1 MALSTSGTSS
11 PAAIRP
17 RSPPRLA
24 VEGSSDVS
32 FATWA
37 KSAPPRIRAS
47 VVSARA
53 LAWSSAALPPT
64 ARHLD
69 QDVRDL
75 RAGRLLELA
84 PAGLVRRLDVGV
96 GDGRRRHARGRQDR
110 RQDTPAL
117 RLGELGGMRLVVGV
131 ELGVG
136 RREPL
141 AAADGDQ
148 EVARA
153 HAAPVRLPGLSRLGL
168 GDLGPVGDQGLQ
180 ALPHQLRPEA
190 RSRSRP
196 GSSGAGSSRGAGRS
210 GRGRS
215 ARPPGTRRCA

>member
-64 ARHLD
+64 AGTLIRMCETL
-69 QDVRDL
+69 VRAGCSNWLL
-75 RAGRLLELA
+75 RAVYAAAMSASVTAGAGTLAAGRLA
-84 PAGLVRRLDVGV
+84 ART
-96 GDGRRRHARGRQDR
+96 RRRSGW
-110 RQDTPAL
+110 
-117 RLGELGGMRLVVGV
+117 VN
-131 ELGVG
+131 
-136 RREPL
+136 
-141 AAADGDQ
+141 
-148 EVARA
+148 
-153 HAAPVRLPGLSRLGL
+153 
-168 GDLGPVGDQGLQ
+168 
-180 ALPHQLRPEA
+180 
-190 RSRSRP
+190 
-196 GSSGAGSSRGAGRS
+196 SSG
-210 GRGRS
+210 
-215 ARPPGTRRCA
+215 CAL